1 MFETY
6 LLSNFSPDLTLSD
19 NLMLKKGTARD
30 DNIKK
35 FEFWSMFDHFST
47 LYLKDLTQPAI
58 TCSMLAIDTLECLDL
73 KYLQS

>member
-19 NLMLKKGTARD
+19 NIMLKKGTARD

-35 FEFWSMFDHFST
+35 FEFWSMFDQFST
-47 LYLKDLTQPAI
+47 LYLKELTQPAI
-58 TCSMLAIDTLECLDL
+58 TCSMLTIDTLECLDL

>member
-19 NLMLKKGTARD
+19 NIMLKKGTARD
-30 DNIKK
+30 GNIKK
-35 FEFWSMFDHFST
+35 FEFWSIFDHFST

-58 TCSMLAIDTLECLDL
+58 TCSMLTIDTLECLDL
-73 KYLQS
+73 KYLQI